1 MDGGFRVLRWEGG
14 EMLGWMVD
22 GGGCSGFVWVV
33 ELGRSCQLAEFVWWL
48 QWKVLVDVEG
58 RCVCGCVCVCAC
70 LCVCD
75 GKVWFG
81 RTFGQ
86 VVEDGLL

>member
-1 MDGGFRVLRWEGG
+1 MEGF
-14 EMLGWMVD
+14 
-22 GGGCSGFVWVV
+22 GGCGREVCVWVC
-33 ELGRSCQLAEFVWWL
+33 E
-48 QWKVLVDVEG
+48 
-58 RCVCGCVCVCAC
+58 CAC

-86 VVEDGLL
+86 VVDDGLLELAIKSTSP